1 LVERFEN
8 RLQMK
13 KPSIVVIGSA
23 TVDLIN
29 RLPRLP
35 KEGETVAGGVFS
47 TAPGGKGANQAVAA
61 ARAGANVCFVGKVGN
76 DDYGRQSLEGYALEG
91 IDARWVAIDHSSATG
106 IGVIF
111 VLPSGQN
118 AIGVAL
124 GANMKLTPE
133 DVQKAEHEIANSD
146 LVLFQLETPIE
157 TVTYGMELAR
167 KYGKRVLLNPA
178 PAQKIDRSLLK
189 LCSVITPNESETE
202 MLTDI
207 PLDGEANMVRAAKAL
222 ETMGAKSVLLT
233 LGSKGVYVHDPSFQG
248 FIRVHEVQ
256 AVDATAAGDVFSGTL
271 AVALAEGKDLESAAR
286 FANTAAALSVTK
298 LGAQPSIPYRP
309 EIEQLLQVKQT

>member
-1 LVERFEN
+1 
-8 RLQMK
+8 MK
-13 KPSIVVIGSA
+13 RPNIVVIGSA

-35 KEGETVAGGVFS
+35 KEGETVTGGVFS

-61 ARAGANVCFVGKVGN
+61 VRAGANVCFVGKVGN
-76 DDYGRQSLEGYALEG
+76 DDYGRKSLEAYEREG
-91 IDARWVAIDHSSATG
+91 INARYVSIDESSATG

-133 DVQKAEHEIANSD
+133 DVQKAEHEIENSD

-157 TVTYGMELAR
+157 TVTYGVELAS
-167 KYGKRVLLNPA
+167 KYGKRVVLNPA
-178 PAQKIDRSLLK
+178 PAQKVEPGLLK
-189 LCSVITPNESETE
+189 HCSVITPNESETE

-207 PLDGEANMVRAAKAL
+207 ALDGESSMVSAVKAL
-222 ETMGAKSVLLT
+222 EAMGAGSVVLT
-233 LGSKGVYVHDPSFQG
+233 LGSRGVYVHDPSFRG
-248 FIRVHEVQ
+248 FVKAHEVV

-271 AVALAEGKDLESAAR
+271 AVALAEGMTFESAVR
-286 FANTAAALSVTK
+286 FANAAAGLSVTQ
-298 LGAQPSIPYRP
+298 LGAQPSIPRRG
-309 EIEQLLQVKQT
+309 EIERFLHERRA